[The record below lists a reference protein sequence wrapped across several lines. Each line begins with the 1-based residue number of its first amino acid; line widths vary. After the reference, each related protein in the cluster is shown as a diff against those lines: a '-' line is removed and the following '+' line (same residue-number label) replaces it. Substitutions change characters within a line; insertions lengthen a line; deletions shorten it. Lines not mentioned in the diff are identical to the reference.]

1 MHDQTVC
8 KCEGDLMSNLLINEP
23 PLQVLPSLAKAIGL
37 NEALLL
43 QQVHYWLRHAKVEH
57 DGKMWIY
64 KTYEEWQKQD
74 FSFWSVRTVKRTV
87 INLIDRNLLMVEKLS
102 SNSFNRVNHYTI
114 NYVELLKLD
123 VTHTPIPVKT
133 DSDNLAQSKGADCHD
148 HSDTLAQS
156 DSDNV
161 SQSDSDNLAQC
172 LRDKEETN
180 NKNTKEKAVA
190 NKSVYTVIDSIA
202 DWNEPAINE
211 INAMLMM
218 GAPPMPSITQK
229 QYDYHSAKFK
239 NYYAEREIEGS
250 YIQTEGRR
258 KDMLSD
264 WIKRDYQRNKANY
277 QSSET
282 GARPHDTRS
291 DSFGSNTPRLTR
303 QQQIEQNNIEMEKAR
318 AAGVAL

>member
-1 MHDQTVC
+1 MGNQAFIES
-8 KCEGDLMSNLLINEP
+8 EGCLMSNLLINEP
-23 PLQVLPSLAKAIGL
+23 PLQVLPSLAAAIGL

-114 NYVELLKLD
+114 NYAELLKLD
-123 VTHTPIPVKT
+123 VVQAPIPVNT
-133 DSDNLAQSKGADCHD
+133 DSDKLAQSRMTVCHE
-148 HSDTLAQS
+148 HSDKLAQS

-161 SQSDSDNLAQC
+161 SQSDSDKLAQC

-180 NKNTKEKAVA
+180 NKNTKEKAA
-190 NKSVYTVIDSIA
+190 AKNKDVYTVIDSIA
-202 DWNEPAINE
+202 DWNEPDINV

-218 GAPPMPSITQK
+218 GAPPMPALTQS

-239 NYYAEREIEGS
+239 NYYAEKEIEGS

-258 KDMLSD
+258 KDMLAD
-264 WIKRDYQRNKANY
+264 WIKRDYQRNKASY
-277 QSSET
+277 HQTES
-282 GARPHDTRS
+282 APRPHSNRS
-291 DSFGSNTPRLTR
+291 DSFEASQGQALSRE
-303 QQQIEQNNIEMEKAR
+303 QQIEINKQRMQKM
-318 AAGVAL
+318 GLSS

>member
-1 MHDQTVC
+1 MGNQTSINS
-8 KCEGDLMSNLLINEP
+8 EGCLMSNLLINEP
-23 PLQVLPSLAKAIGL
+23 PLQVLPSLAAAIGL

-114 NYVELLKLD
+114 NYTELLKLD
-123 VTHTPIPVKT
+123 VAQAPIPVNT
-133 DSDNLAQSKGADCHD
+133 DSDKLAQSRMTVCHKHSD
-148 HSDTLAQS
+148 TLSQSDSDTLAQS
-156 DSDNV
+156 DSDT
-161 SQSDSDNLAQC
+161 LAQC

-180 NKNTKEKAVA
+180 NKNTKEKAA
-190 NKSVYTVIDSIA
+190 AKNKDVYTVLDSIA

-218 GAPPMPSITQK
+218 GAPPMPAIAQS
-229 QYDYHSAKFK
+229 QYDYQSAKFK
-239 NYYAEREIEGS
+239 NYYAEKEIEGS

-258 KDMLSD
+258 KDMLAD

-277 QSSET
+277 QPVET
-282 GARPHDTRS
+282 TARPHSNRS
-291 DSFGSNTPRLTR
+291 DSFSVAQGQALSRE
-303 QQQIEQNNIEMEKAR
+303 QQIEINKQRMQR
-318 AAGVAL
+318 MGLSS